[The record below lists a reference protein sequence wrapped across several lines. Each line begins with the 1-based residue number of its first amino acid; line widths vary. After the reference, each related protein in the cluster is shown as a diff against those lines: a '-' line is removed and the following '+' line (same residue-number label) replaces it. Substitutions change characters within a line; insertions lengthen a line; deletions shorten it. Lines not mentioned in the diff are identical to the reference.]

1 MIFVLII
8 SFLLCLPSS
17 VVETF
22 ASEVEDNDTYLLTEV
37 EDNDTYLSSEYDPS
51 LEGEEYKL
59 NPNARSFEPNIVHY
73 NLETQEVEFMYLNNS
88 MNTIEQVQLS
98 RIIQ

>member
-22 ASEVEDNDTYLLTEV
+22 ASEVEDNDTYLLTE
-37 EDNDTYLSSEYDPS
+37 YDPA

-59 NPNARSFEPNIVHY
+59 NPSARSFEPNIVHY
-73 NLETQEVEFMYLNNS
+73 NLETQEVEYMYLNNS
-88 MNTIEQVQLS
+88 MNTIEQAIDS
-98 RIIQ
+98 